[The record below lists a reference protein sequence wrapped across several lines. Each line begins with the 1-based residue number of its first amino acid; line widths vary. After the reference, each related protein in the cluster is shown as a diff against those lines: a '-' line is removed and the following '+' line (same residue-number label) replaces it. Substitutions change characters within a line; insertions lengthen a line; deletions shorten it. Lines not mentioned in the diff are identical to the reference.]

1 MSITLDIRIE
11 NTEWTDLP
19 NCEVICSTAAD
30 ATGLTG
36 NVDVLLTDDAAMQ
49 ALNKAWRDKDKP
61 TDVLSFP
68 AEIDDLEPAQAAPFL
83 GDVAIGYGVFAK
95 DAATQEK
102 SLAAH
107 LSHLI
112 IHGILHLA
120 GHDHIDATDAEEMEG
135 LEISALAKLGYG
147 NPYAYQT
154 KS

>member
-11 NTEWTDLP
+11 STEWTNLP

-36 NVDVLLTDDAAMQ
+36 VVDVLLTDDAAMH
-49 ALNKAWRDKDKP
+49 ALNKAWRGKDKP

-68 AEIDDLEPAQAAPFL
+68 AEIDDLETSQAAPFL
-83 GDVAIGYGVFAK
+83 GDVAIGFGVSAK
-95 DAATQEK
+95 DAAAQEK

-120 GHDHIDATDAEEMEG
+120 GHDHIDAADAKEMEG
-135 LEISALAKLGYG
+135 LEISALAKLGYD
-147 NPYAYQT
+147 NPYVYQT